1 MIRRSRV
8 RDSLTKVL
16 LVLALSLMTAALG
29 CGQKKAEEGKAEEP
43 ARTETQSE
51 TGEEGAAA
59 ETAGGA
65 EGELVVKPGN
75 TVTVQYRGTL
85 SDGEIFDQSTPDRPF
100 VFTAGVGK
108 VIPGFDKAVIGMKLN
123 EEKTVTIPADQAY
136 GPANPKLI
144 RTVPRTFFAPDFN
157 PELGQEIPIMTQSGR
172 TLRGVLV
179 EATEDSLRIDFNHKL
194 AGKDLTFD
202 IKVIA
207 IE

>member
-1 MIRRSRV
+1 MRKRSA
-8 RDSLTKVL
+8 
-16 LVLALSLMTAALG
+16 VLAGFFNCCFLLSLAALLSLDIG
-29 CGQKKAEEGKAEEP
+29 CGEKSNEP
-43 ARTETQSE
+43 AEKGDPDYLITQGDLVKVQYKGSLE
-51 TGEEGAAA
+51 DGTVFDESREGAPL
-59 ETAGGA
+59 EFTVGSGQLISGF
-65 EGELVVKPGN
+65 EQGVV
-75 TVTVQYRGTL
+75 
-85 SDGEIFDQSTPDRPF
+85 
-100 VFTAGVGK
+100 
-108 VIPGFDKAVIGMKLN
+108 GMKLN

-194 AGKDLTFD
+194 AGKALTCD